1 MNDLMFYKH
10 YKNRALELQREAAQQ
25 RSARTAT
32 QTDTTDKL
40 WNKNF
45 SLYWLGIASAALGD
59 ALIYIALPFLILDIS
74 NSPKALATTILLGS
88 LPRFL
93 GPVLGTLAD
102 RLPLKIPLTVA
113 TFIRASLF
121 IVIGYLALQQEL
133 SQWMIYG
140 AALLNG
146 LITYFVFSAGS
157 VLLPTLVPQ
166 NQLARAN
173 SFTQAA
179 MQGIPLI
186 GLGVA
191 GAMVAAFGSS
201 LTILFATPFLA
212 VFTVVIPFLTFP
224 TRKRDHVK
232 SSFARDLLSAATFIR
247 KDSRLSFMVLTTLIL
262 NLTLNTVN
270 VTMPVLMERLG
281 QGARGYGLFEAT
293 LALGVLLGI
302 GCVSLIGERVPLVY
316 KVSIGKGLFGLGF
329 VLLAF
334 GSFSWFI
341 CGAFFLG
348 LSLGFTEVAA
358 MTFSQLIIP
367 DGMRGKVLGLK
378 LSSGALGL
386 TLGAW
391 LGGQVA
397 QYTELAYTVSA
408 VAVFILCVAWTLL
421 NVQRGRTR
429 GVNHRTQTM
438 V

>member
-10 YKNRALELQREAAQQ
+10 YKSRSLELQREAEKQ
-25 RSARTAT
+25 RLARAAT
-32 QTDTTDKL
+32 QSKATEKL

-45 SLYWLGIASAALGD
+45 SLYWFGITSAALGD

-74 NSPKALATTILLGS
+74 DSPKALATTILLGS

-102 RLPLKIPLTVA
+102 RLPLKIPLLFV
-113 TFIRASLF
+113 TFLRACLF
-121 IVIGYLALQQEL
+121 AAVSYFALQHEL
-133 SQWMIYG
+133 SQTMIYG
-140 AALLNG
+140 AAFING
-146 LITYFVFSAGS
+146 LITYFIFAASN
-157 VLLPTLVPQ
+157 VLLPTLVPRH
-166 NQLARAN
+166 QLAKAN
-173 SFTQAA
+173 GFTQAA
-179 MQGIPLI
+179 MQGIPLL

-191 GAMVAAFGSS
+191 GAMVAAFGPS
-201 LTILFATPFLA
+201 LTILLATPFLA
-212 VFTVVIPFLTFP
+212 VFTFVIPFLVFP
-224 TRKRDHVK
+224 ARKQSNAK
-232 SSFARDLLSAATFIR
+232 SSFTRDLLSAATFIR
-247 KDSRLSFMVLTTLIL
+247 RDSRLSFMVLTTLVL

-281 QGARGYGLFEAT
+281 QGAKGYGFFEAT

-302 GCVSLIGERVPLVY
+302 GCVSLIGGRIPLVY
-316 KVSIGKGLFGLGF
+316 KISVGKGLFGLGF

-334 GSFSWFI
+334 GSFSWFV

-397 QYTELAYTVSA
+397 QYSELAYGVSA
-408 VAVFILCVAWTLL
+408 VAVFILCAAWTLL
-421 NVQRGRTR
+421 NVQRGKARDLIRT
-429 GVNHRTQTM
+429 TQTT
-438 V
+438 